1 VERLMQLE
9 VHTTR
14 LESLVAWS
22 RQHSLDQYPFLSACC
37 GVEFMATVGHG
48 SSRFGFALPKAS
60 PRQSDLL
67 VVVGTITE
75 RQAPAL
81 RRVYEQ
87 MGDPKWVIAFGAC
100 ASSGGLYQ
108 NYAVL
113 PGADQVIPVDVYVPG
128 CPPRPEQFLGALK
141 QLRLQI
147 ETQGRGPLPLSPPL
161 SANPQSLV
169 TIRPSK
175 ASKGIPAAAK
185 KRGK

>member
-1 VERLMQLE
+1 MQLE
-9 VHTTR
+9 FHTTR
-14 LESLVAWS
+14 LDAAVAWA

-60 PRQSDLL
+60 PRQADLL
-67 VVVGTITE
+67 VVVGTVTE
-75 RQAPAL
+75 RHAPAL

-108 NYAVL
+108 NYAVV

-141 QLRLQI
+141 QLRALIDGQARP
-147 ETQGRGPLPLSPPL
+147 TTAPTALADSNRDVQGSGPP
-161 SANPQSLV
+161 LV
-169 TIRPSK
+169 TIRPTRAK
-175 ASKGIPAAAK
+175 ARKPKGSAS
-185 KRGK
+185 

>member
-1 VERLMQLE
+1 MLLE

-14 LESLVAWS
+14 LEALEAWS

-100 ASSGGLYQ
+100 ASSGGIYQ

-141 QLRLQI
+141 LLRLQI
-147 ETQGRGPLPLSPPL
+147 ENKNRGMPPVPLSLP
-161 SANPQSLV
+161 ADPQVLV

-175 ASKGIPAAAK
+175 AAKPIKAAAK
-185 KRGK
+185 KGGK

>member
-1 VERLMQLE
+1 MQLE
-9 VHTTR
+9 IHTTR
-14 LESLVAWS
+14 LDAVVAWA
-22 RQHSLDQYPFLSACC
+22 RQHSVEQYPFLSACC

-60 PRQSDLL
+60 PRQADLL

-108 NYAVL
+108 NYAVV
-113 PGADQVIPVDVYVPG
+113 PGADQVLPVDVYVPG
-128 CPPRPEQFLGALK
+128 CPPRPEQFLWALK
-141 QLRLQI
+141 ELRARIGGQPAH
-147 ETQGRGPLPLSPPL
+147 ETPAATG
-161 SANPQSLV
+161 SLV
-169 TIRPSK
+169 RIRPHVPHPKTK
-175 ASKGIPAAAK
+175 ATKRPRRKGKTA
-185 KRGK
+185 

>member
-14 LESLVAWS
+14 LDELVAWS

-81 RRVYEQ
+81 RRVYDQ

-100 ASSGGLYQ
+100 ASTGGLYQ

-147 ETQGRGPLPLSPPL
+147 ENQAKGMTPAGHSFPADP
-161 SANPQSLV
+161 NTLV
-169 TIRPSK
+169 TIRPAKHLKAKGGSK
-175 ASKGIPAAAK
+175 
-185 KRGK
+185 

>member
-1 VERLMQLE
+1 MELE

-14 LESLVAWS
+14 LDALVSWA

-100 ASSGGLYQ
+100 ACSGGLYQ

-128 CPPRPEQFLGALK
+128 CPPRPEQFLAALK

-147 ETQGRGPLPLSPPL
+147 ENQARGRPPAIPSL
-161 SANPQSLV
+161 SANPQTLV
-169 TIRPSK
+169 RIRPSK
-175 ASKGIPAAAK
+175 STKPNKAGAKGG
-185 KRGK
+185 GK